1 MNNRTTEGRKLSK
14 STGLTALTSTPIKG
28 EIMIKGT
35 NMAEFR
41 LPILA
46 GFIAIILTFSA
57 CGDGGD
63 GDGDSS
69 SSNGGGVSSSSDGG
83 TSSSSDDELSS
94 SSSDELS
101 SSSSDFT
108 FDNVQCW
115 ITGASC
121 VNTSCDS
128 KAMMV
133 VQWNDG
139 KNPVAL
145 VWGYKFNDISKTTPT
160 DSITGENM
168 ILDIMRQD
176 PRFYLLGNEGLSTTY
191 EGVTTYLGLA
201 VGGIGYDPAKNLSL
215 YRNTDDSTW
224 ATPNVLPRFFVPDS
238 TYDYDDWECDSSNC
252 TIVRWQSGW
261 KRGNWWYDT
270 TNAATFS
277 SSWVGTSS
285 RKLINGSRDAYYYV
299 DTAFVMNPPPLSSI
313 FTPVPPID

>member
-1 MNNRTTEGRKLSK
+1 MNNRIQAERNLSK
-14 STGLTALTSTPIKG
+14 STGLTALTTTPIKG

-63 GDGDSS
+63 DGDSS
-69 SSNGGGVSSSSDGG
+69 SSNGNGVSSSSDGG
-83 TSSSSDDELSS
+83 ASSSSEDGASS
-94 SSSDELS
+94 SSEDEL

-108 FDNVQCW
+108 FDDVQCW

-139 KNPVAL
+139 KTPVAL
-145 VWGYKFNDISKTTPT
+145 VWGYKFNDISKTIPT

-176 PRFYLLGNEGLSTTY
+176 PRFYLLGNDSLWTTY
-191 EGVTTYLGLA
+191 QGVTSYLGLA
-201 VGGIGYDPAKNLSL
+201 VGGIGYAPAKNLSII
-215 YRNTDDSTW
+215 RNGLPWTDSII
-224 ATPNVLPRFFVPDS
+224 PPRFFFPY
-238 TYDYDDWECDSSNC
+238 TNYDYDEWACDSSSVNC
-252 TIVRWQSGW
+252 TPIRWQSGW
-261 KRGNWWYDT
+261 YEGNWWYDT

-285 RKLINGSRDAYYYV
+285 RKLINGSRDAWYYV
-299 DTAFVMNPPPLSSI
+299 DTAYVNNPPPLSSI